1 MDAMPRPARRSQSMV
16 SRVRTAKKVAEDH
29 LAAGDGPRYSAAM
42 RLPPLPL
49 DRSSTVTSL
58 ESSSEVD
65 SCKSWR
71 EGPLLPRRK
80 SSDSL
85 MSVTT
90 QSSQRQTP
98 ACSDNSS
105 SIAAA
110 LTSWQTPAGSENSVS
125 ISVASSG
132 WRLGSQIGAG
142 SYGSVFRALNTE
154 TGHIF
159 VVKQAAVEKADT
171 SFREK
176 LEGELNICKSLRH
189 KNIVSYLGH
198 DYDGDTLYIH
208 LEYVSG
214 GSVASLLKEFGP
226 FDLELLKRATKG
238 MLKGLDYLHT
248 HKPPVVHRDIKGANI
263 LIDEGF
269 CAKLADFGCSKRS
282 TVTTSFTTLGSVP
295 WMAPEVFTNAGHGR
309 KADIWSLG
317 CTMLEMAT
325 AEKPWGKS
333 TFDNVMFGIRKISM
347 SEEIPPIPDSL
358 DVQAKDLFCQCLQ
371 RSSDSRPSSRQLLRH
386 EFMQR
391 AAAA

>member
-1 MDAMPRPARRSQSMV
+1 
-16 SRVRTAKKVAEDH
+16 
-29 LAAGDGPRYSAAM
+29 
-42 RLPPLPL
+42 
-49 DRSSTVTSL
+49 
-58 ESSSEVD
+58 
-65 SCKSWR
+65 
-71 EGPLLPRRK
+71 
-80 SSDSL
+80 

-90 QSSQRQTP
+90 QSSQR
-98 ACSDNSS
+98 
-105 SIAAA
+105 
-110 LTSWQTPAGSENSVS
+110 QTPAGSENSVS